1 MLSRMA
7 ERRPIRKQNEVRT
20 VWWEPDAVC
29 LIDQTSA
36 HPGRRPLRIGR
47 SGGGDPRDAR
57 QANRRH
63 TVTRGARS
71 ILLF

>member
-36 HPGRRPLRIGR
+36 HPAVVHCESVEAVAAIRVMQDRPTAGT
-47 SGGGDPRDAR
+47 P
-57 QANRRH
+57 
-63 TVTRGARS
+63 
-71 ILLF
+71 